1 MKKFDY
7 FIGAL
12 RDKAHYERE
21 WVLRAMSVVV
31 TPLPDNPKP
40 WSLRQTKTGVEV
52 YIPDNALGGEALP
65 GAGGSPDKYHW
76 EQLEGVAA
84 YEIPFVYHDWAGP
97 LRVGDLDNVLA
108 PVDNTT
114 WGDILFNSRVLVY
127 ACGDLIPYTLGPVD
141 LGSLESRI
149 VKDMI
154 DNPRPGEPFAQGQ
167 MYVYHYMRFGKA
179 VGDLAGYELFV
190 PSITERSLQA
200 PPNRTE
206 LRNQLLEQYK
216 GQLED
221 PVVQTKIQ
229 TALVDS
235 YKAWIK
241 DDPSE
246 GFIYKNKSINTA
258 LKRMFLIHG
267 PEAGF
272 EEGGRAT
279 LVINSL
285 EEGIDTNHYPT
296 MVNSLRAGSYYRG
309 ALTALAGEDVDLM
322 SRVFQ
327 NALIQPDFCNTKE
340 TLEVEVAAGYMG
352 RTFDI
357 NGERV
362 MITEE
367 NFPTWKGK
375 VLGMYSSNY
384 CKTLRNDIC
393 SVCAGKKLA
402 AFPNSMGS
410 MVGDVPSTM
419 MLVMMGS
426 AHAKELKTTPLDIE
440 NFLR

>member
-1 MKKFDY
+1 MKRFDY
-7 FIGAL
+7 FTGAL
-12 RDKAHYERE
+12 RAKAHYNRE
-21 WVLRAMSVVV
+21 WVLRAMSVVL
-31 TPLPDNPKP
+31 TPPKADVP
-40 WSLRQTKTGVEV
+40 WGLRQTKEGAEV
-52 YIPDNALGGEALP
+52 FVPNLGQEGEW
-65 GAGGSPDKYHW
+65 HW
-76 EQLEGVAA
+76 EQLEGVGP
-84 YEIPFVYHDWAGP
+84 YEIPFVYHDWAGALKP
-97 LRVGDLDNVLA
+97 GDVENV
-108 PVDNTT
+108 VENIDNTT

-127 ACGDLIPYTLGPVD
+127 SCGDLVPYTLGPIN
-141 LGSLESRI
+141 LGAMEERI
-149 VKDMI
+149 VKKMK
-154 DNPRPGEPFAQGQ
+154 DNPKPGEEHVPGQ

-190 PSITERSLQA
+190 PSVTERALQP
-200 PPNRTE
+200 PPNRNE
-206 LRNQLLEQYK
+206 LRDSLLEQYK

-229 TALVDS
+229 TAMVDS
-235 YKAWIK
+235 YKDWIK

-285 EEGIDTNHYPT
+285 EEGIDVTHYPT

-322 SRVFQ
+322 ARVFQ
-327 NALIQPDFCNTKE
+327 NARILSDFCGTKE
-340 TLEVEVAAGYMG
+340 TYDVWVTKDYIG
-352 RTFDI
+352 RTLDI
-357 NGERV
+357 NRKMV
-362 MITEE
+362 KITEE
-367 NFPTWKGK
+367 NLPEFQGK
-375 VLGMYSSNY
+375 LLGMYSSGY
-384 CKTLRNDIC
+384 CKSTRSDVC
-393 SVCAGKKLA
+393 AVCAGDKLA
-402 AFPNSMGS
+402 AFPESMGS
-410 MVGDVPSTM
+410 MVGDIPSTM

-426 AHAKELKTTPLDIE
+426 AHAKELKTTPIDID

>member
-1 MKKFDY
+1 MKRFDY
-7 FIGAL
+7 FTGAL
-12 RDKAHYERE
+12 RAKAHYHRE

-31 TPLPDNPKP
+31 TPPKADIP
-40 WSLRQTKTGVEV
+40 WALRQTKEGAEV
-52 YIPDNALGGEALP
+52 YVPNLGQEGQW
-65 GAGGSPDKYHW
+65 HW
-76 EQLEGVAA
+76 EQLEGVGA

-97 LRVGDLDNVLA
+97 LKPGDVENV
-108 PVDNTT
+108 VENIDNTT

-127 ACGDLIPYTLGPVD
+127 SCGDLIPYTLGPIN
-141 LGSLESRI
+141 LGAMEERI
-149 VKDMI
+149 VKNMA
-154 DNPRPGEPFAQGQ
+154 DNPKPGEEPKPGQ

-190 PSITERSLQA
+190 PSITERALQS
-200 PPNRTE
+200 PPNRNE
-206 LRNQLLEQYK
+206 LRDSLLEQYK

-229 TALVDS
+229 TAMVDS
-235 YKAWIK
+235 YKDWIK
-241 DDPSE
+241 GDPSE

-285 EEGIDTNHYPT
+285 EEGIDTTHYPT

-322 SRVFQ
+322 ARVFQ
-327 NALIQPDFCNTKE
+327 NVRILSEFCNTHE
-340 TLEVEVAAGYMG
+340 TYDVKVTKDYIG
-352 RTFDI
+352 RTLNVNRQLVKVTDENLSEF
-357 NGERV
+357 NGKI
-362 MITEE
+362 M
-367 NFPTWKGK
+367 P
-375 VLGMYSSNY
+375 MYSTGY
-384 CKTLRNDIC
+384 CKATRSD
-393 SVCAGKKLA
+393 VCAICAGDKLA
-402 AFPNSMGS
+402 AFPESMGS
-410 MVGDVPSTM
+410 MVGDIPSTM
-419 MLVMMGS
+419 MLTMMGS
-426 AHAKELKTTPLDIE
+426 AHAKELKTTPIDIE

>member
-12 RDKAHYERE
+12 NDKAHYDRE

-52 YIPDNALGGEALP
+52 YVPD
-65 GAGGSPDKYHW
+65 AGVVDANTQYHW
-76 EQLEGVAA
+76 EQLEGVAP

-97 LRVGDLDNVLA
+97 LQPGDLENVVTPIDNA
-108 PVDNTT
+108 T

-127 ACGDLIPYTLGPVD
+127 ACGAIVPFVLGPVN
-141 LGSLESRI
+141 LGDLESRI
-149 VKDMI
+149 VKDMK
-154 DNPRPGEPFAQGQ
+154 DNPRGDEPWVPGQ
-167 MYVYHYMRFGKA
+167 MYVKHYMRFGKA

-190 PSITERSLQA
+190 PSVTERALQP
-200 PPNRTE
+200 PPNRDE
-206 LRNQLLEQYK
+206 LRAQLLEQYK

-235 YKAWIK
+235 YKEWIK

-285 EEGIDTNHYPT
+285 QEGIDITHYPT

-322 SRVFQ
+322 ARVFQ
-327 NALIQPDFCNTKE
+327 NALILPDFCGTKE
-340 TLEVEVAAGYMG
+340 TYDVVVSKDYLG
-352 RTFDI
+352 RTFNV
-357 NGERV
+357 NGKMV
-362 MITEE
+362 KITEE
-367 NFPTWKGK
+367 TLPEYKGK
-375 VLGMYSSNY
+375 LLGMYSTDY
-384 CKTLRNDIC
+384 CKSSRSDC
-393 SVCAGKKLA
+393 CAVCIGDKLA

-426 AHAKELKTTPLDIE
+426 AHAKELKTTPIDID

>member
-1 MKKFDY
+1 MKRFDY
-7 FIGAL
+7 FTGAL
-12 RDKAHYERE
+12 RAKAHYNRE
-21 WVLRAMSVVV
+21 WVLRAMSVVL
-31 TPLPDNPKP
+31 TPPKADTP
-40 WSLRQTKTGVEV
+40 WGLRQTKEGAEV
-52 YIPDNALGGEALP
+52 YVPD
-65 GAGGSPDKYHW
+65 AGSVDDKWHW
-76 EQLEGVAA
+76 EALEGVGP

-97 LRVGDLDNVLA
+97 LKPGDVENVVENIDNA
-108 PVDNTT
+108 T

-127 ACGDLIPYTLGPVD
+127 SCGDLIPFVLGPVN
-141 LGSLESRI
+141 LGNIEERI
-149 VKDMI
+149 VKKMV
-154 DNPRPGEPFAQGQ
+154 DNPKKGEEPKPGQ

-190 PSITERSLQA
+190 PSVTERALQP
-200 PPNRTE
+200 PPNRNE
-206 LRNQLLEQYK
+206 LRDSLLEQYK

-229 TALVDS
+229 TAMVDS
-235 YKAWIK
+235 YKDWIK
-241 DDPSE
+241 GDPSE

-285 EEGIDTNHYPT
+285 EEGIDVTHYPT

-322 SRVFQ
+322 ARVFQ
-327 NALIQPDFCNTKE
+327 NVRILPDFCGTHETYDVKITKDY
-340 TLEVEVAAGYMG
+340 VG
-352 RTFDI
+352 RTLNVNRQRVKVTDENLPEF
-357 NGERV
+357 NGKI
-362 MITEE
+362 M
-367 NFPTWKGK
+367 P
-375 VLGMYSSNY
+375 MYSSAY
-384 CKTLRNDIC
+384 CKATRSD
-393 SVCAGKKLA
+393 VCAICAGDKLA
-402 AFPNSMGS
+402 AFPESMGS
-410 MVGDVPSTM
+410 MVGDIPSTM

-426 AHAKELKTTPLDIE
+426 AHAKELKTTPIDIE

>member
-7 FIGAL
+7 FTGAL
-12 RDKAHYERE
+12 RDQAHYERE

-31 TPLPDNPKP
+31 TPLPDTPKP

-52 YIPDNALGGEALP
+52 YVPDTGVVDINT
-65 GAGGSPDKYHW
+65 KYHW

-97 LRVGDLDNVLA
+97 LQPGDVENVITPIDNA
-108 PVDNTT
+108 T

-127 ACGDLIPYTLGPVD
+127 ACGSIVPFVLGPVN
-141 LGSLESRI
+141 LGSLEERI

-154 DNPRPGEPFAQGQ
+154 DNPKPGQEWVDGQ
-167 MYVYHYMRFGKA
+167 MYVKHYMRFGKA

-190 PSITERSLQA
+190 PSVTERALQP
-200 PPNRTE
+200 PPNRDE
-206 LRNQLLEQYK
+206 LRAQLLEQYK

-235 YKAWIK
+235 YKEWIK

-285 EEGIDTNHYPT
+285 QEGIDTSHYPT

-322 SRVFQ
+322 ARVFQ
-327 NALIQPDFCNTKE
+327 NALILPDFCGTKE
-340 TLEVEVAAGYMG
+340 TYDVVVTKDYLG
-352 RTFDI
+352 RTFNV
-357 NGERV
+357 NGKMV
-362 MITEE
+362 KITEE
-367 NFPTWKGK
+367 TLPEYKGK
-375 VLGMYSSNY
+375 LLGMYSTDY
-384 CKTLRNDIC
+384 CKSSRSDC
-393 SVCAGKKLA
+393 CAVCIGDKLA
-402 AFPNSMGS
+402 AFPSSMGS

-426 AHAKELKTTPLDIE
+426 AHAKELKTTPIDIE

>member
-52 YIPDNALGGEALP
+52 YIPDGGVVDINA
-65 GAGGSPDKYHW
+65 KYHW
-76 EQLEGVAA
+76 EQLEGVAP

-97 LRVGDLDNVLA
+97 LQPGDVENVVTPIDNA
-108 PVDNTT
+108 T

-127 ACGDLIPYTLGPVD
+127 ACGAIVPFVLGPVN
-141 LGSLESRI
+141 LGSLEDRI
-149 VKDMI
+149 VKDMR
-154 DNPRPGEPFAQGQ
+154 DNPKKGETPVPGQ
-167 MYVYHYMRFGKA
+167 MYVYNYMRFGKA

-190 PSITERSLQA
+190 PSVTERALQP
-200 PPNRTE
+200 PPNRDE
-206 LRNQLLEQYK
+206 LRAQLLEQYK

-235 YKAWIK
+235 YKEWIR

-285 EEGIDTNHYPT
+285 QEGIDTSHYPT

-322 SRVFQ
+322 ARVFQ
-327 NALIQPDFCNTKE
+327 NALILPDFCGTKE
-340 TLEVEVAAGYMG
+340 TYDVVVSKDYLG
-352 RTFDI
+352 RTFNV
-357 NGERV
+357 NGK
-362 MITEE
+362 MIKITEE
-367 NFPTWKGK
+367 TLPEYKGK
-375 VLGMYSSNY
+375 LLGMYSTDY
-384 CKTLRNDIC
+384 CKSSRSDC
-393 SVCAGKKLA
+393 CAVCIGDKLA

-426 AHAKELKTTPLDIE
+426 AHAKELKTTPIDID